1 MHGWPSRGLGGDQLL
16 SLMSRE
22 KILPEDCVPLAELDL
37 VPLLQAHE
45 LPPYKG
51 VIEGVLI
58 RCDEAPPP
66 IHVQTC

>member
-1 MHGWPSRGLGGDQLL
+1 
-16 SLMSRE
+16 MSRE
-22 KILPEDCVPLAELDL
+22 KILPEDGVPLAELDL
-37 VPLLQAHE
+37 VPLLQADK
-45 LPPYKG
+45 LPLYKG